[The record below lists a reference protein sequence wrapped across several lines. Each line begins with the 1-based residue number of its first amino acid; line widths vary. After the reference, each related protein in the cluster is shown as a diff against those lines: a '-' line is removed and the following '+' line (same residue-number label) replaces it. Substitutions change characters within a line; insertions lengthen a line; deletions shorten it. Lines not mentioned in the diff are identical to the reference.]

1 MLTLYTAL
9 ADAADRTT
17 NGTWGILIGSSA
29 PLPERKPMEL
39 YTSYWQNSGLA
50 ELDVIPVGISRGVP
64 RGTLAKRLSYRY
76 KRLMDLAPR
85 RDLFEHWVAGTI
97 GPDEY
102 TWVYRSYLDSL
113 GPEEVM
119 TRLEKKSM
127 DNGGKPLVLLCWCS
141 PGEFCHR
148 RVWAEWYLEK
158 TGREIP
164 ELA

>member
-1 MLTLYTAL
+1 M
-9 ADAADRTT
+9 
-17 NGTWGILIGSSA
+17 GSSA
-29 PLPERKPMEL
+29 PISEGKPMEL
-39 YTSYWQNSGLA
+39 YTSYWQNSDLVG
-50 ELDVIPVGISRGVP
+50 LDVIPVGISRGVP
-64 RGTLAKRLSYRY
+64 RGTMAKGLPYRY
-76 KRLMDLAPR
+76 KRLMDLAPP

-102 TWVYRSYLDSL
+102 TRVYRSYLDSL
-113 GPEEVM
+113 GSEEVM
-119 TRLEKKSM
+119 AWLEKKSA

-164 ELA
+164 ELE